1 MSNHCIIIVSKL
13 DKSFVKR
20 GMIMKKTQYERLEAQ
35 RRKLERIEKELDK
48 MGYCELS
55 YQVMHKEK
63 EISDRIC
70 EYLLGFS
77 SID

>member
-1 MSNHCIIIVSKL
+1 
-13 DKSFVKR
+13 
-20 GMIMKKTQYERLEAQ
+20 MKKTQYERLEAQ